1 MKKVGALIMCM
12 RGCGAALFA
21 QTEAGFDTEMDGY
34 GVGITEYKGRIPATR
49 HTTGYQ

>member
-12 RGCGAALFA
+12 TGCGAALFA
-21 QTEAGFDTEMDGY
+21 QTEAGFDTKAAGDG
-34 GVGITEYKGRIPATR
+34 VVITGYRGRAATR